1 MELVFVETSQE
12 GIKCTKTKRVPIR
25 SYCSNLYTVNQ
36 GQGSEDNCSKNH
48 GVGFSRKSVSFCQ
61 RDNVHVYDR
70 VQEYENDEIDNSSN
84 SNNATSDKSVSNGK
98 NSSLYKMCIYVCQ
111 KVIYPKYS
119 KD

>member
-1 MELVFVETSQE
+1 MD
-12 GIKCTKTKRVPIR
+12 
-25 SYCSNLYTVNQ
+25 Q

-70 VQEYENDEIDNSSN
+70 VQEYENDEIDNSS
-84 SNNATSDKSVSNGK
+84 SKTNNATSDKSVSNGK

-119 KD
+119 KHWPYLLACNGLWLH